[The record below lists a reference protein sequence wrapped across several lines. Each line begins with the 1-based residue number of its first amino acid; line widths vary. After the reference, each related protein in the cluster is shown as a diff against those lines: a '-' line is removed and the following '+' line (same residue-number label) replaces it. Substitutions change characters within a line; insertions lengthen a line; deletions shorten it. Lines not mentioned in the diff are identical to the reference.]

1 MAAAMSTQERQLC
14 QFLKSL
20 NTDHGNRYNDN
31 VAKQLLG
38 SLFWCMAS
46 GKEEYMN
53 LFFPTGGPLRGGTL
67 KLREAQGAVNGAEYT
82 EAARGHACGH
92 IFRPG
97 EATYSCKTC
106 GTDDT
111 CCLCSRCFESTDHR
125 GHMVRISVSPG
136 NSGCCDCG
144 DPEAWKTPMFCT
156 IHSDFPE
163 GHTHGDGSGNG
174 ASSSKGKDKAPAG
187 TPPELEASVRMTIGR
202 ALDFMCDV
210 ISCSPEQLRQ
220 TKTLESIKQDER
232 MSRLSSTYGDGD
244 ASDGVPADEFAVLL
258 WNDEKHTVTD
268 VMHQVAR
275 ACETTLPNGLAR
287 AYETDE
293 IGRSLLMHSTSIDK
307 LLNAARILE
316 DIKVTVTI
324 RSSRDTFR
332 EQMCGTIIE
341 WLGDI
346 SGCSVGNDHDILRRV
361 VCEELLRPWKKGS
374 PATHAIVGA
383 NGIDD
388 EELITQ
394 DPTTNPVFAHEIGL
408 LRMRRAAQQAA
419 LRAENGDD
427 MDDIDDDDDNDMD
440 GFIDALDDEDDDEE
454 EEEDDDYDDGDLLPA
469 TLANPITRA
478 ALTPGLISMLTSEGD
493 DNDDMMMIDVQVTEA
508 PADAVGQGEGTQT
521 GEGEAA
527 SNEASEAQSAT
538 TSNEPTAT
546 TGHTDSEMVIEDQL
560 EEGEAAMSGTAPL
573 APPPP
578 PPPPVPPHASA
589 PTTSQSRTTSSR
601 SRRGSAP
608 LNAAD
613 TTSSASRSSAAATTG
628 SSRRNPRE
636 RDVTPSD
643 SDTAEP
649 LIAPTAYSK
658 SGLDIPKTPGLNLSD
673 RTEPPK
679 PGRYWLGVPPDYMEV
694 EGVPPAE
701 DLFQRVRLDWLIL
714 FDLRMW
720 KKVRNDLR
728 SLYISTVVTIPEFK
742 RVLGLRFAGLYTT
755 LAQLYL
761 IGDREPDHS
770 IINISL
776 QMLTTPSITTEIVER
791 GNFLTSLMA
800 ILYTF
805 LTTRQVGHPWD
816 VSSSAVLAFDSGSV
830 TNRRMYHFFV
840 DLKYLF
846 SSPHVQKCLRTEDR
860 YMMQFLDL
868 VKLHQGICPNTRAI
882 GEHVEYETGTWIS
895 ASLIT
900 REINRLCRQFSD
912 AYRNLQGADLSH
924 LARAI
929 RYTAKTVI
937 LNSIGSERQRFSQAE
952 VREEVQ
958 FRVLSDFE
966 FDSPAAFYDVVRF
979 VVEEQPISFH
989 HALHYTLS
997 WLIECGKSQSL
1008 DNLRHYLGFSTQ
1020 ELKSQPRSMGRKV
1033 MPRRLNLTPEDY
1045 LMAAFDYPLR
1055 VCAWLAQMKAG
1066 MWVRN
1071 GISLRHQAGTYR
1083 GVSQRDVAHH
1093 RDIFLLQTALV
1104 VCNPSRVLVS
1114 IIDRFGMERWVKGI
1128 FEQKAEAQDD
1138 SQHLDVVEDM
1148 IHLLI
1153 VLVSDRTSLVDAE
1166 DDAATQLMA
1175 LRRDIIHVLCFKPLS
1190 YTDICNKLPDRFQEQ
1205 ENFQEVLEEM
1215 ATFKSP
1221 DGNTDVG
1228 TFELDPQ
1235 YIEEVDPYSAHYNKN
1250 QREESET
1257 AYRKWMAKKTGQPA
1271 ESIVYE
1277 PKLQA
1282 ITTGAFVGLSEFTS
1296 TGVFAQLIYYS
1307 LLYPLVAQK
1316 LTPTVP
1322 FTRIETFLQVV
1333 LHLVLIAIAEDKTYG
1348 AGAEGLQ
1355 GGGDDSATS
1364 FIHYALNQQARSN
1377 FMPESPEAKTI
1388 VSLLDMMSTKDEFK
1402 ACHPKIALILKRMRQ
1417 KRPTDFESAYARLG
1431 VSVDRISTASPA
1443 YNSSNAN
1450 EERER
1455 KKRAAMD
1462 RQARVMAQF
1471 QEQQKSFLAN
1481 QGDIDWG
1488 IDDDEDEDMEAS
1500 GTGAGAGY
1508 EEEKKLWKYPSGT
1521 CILCQED
1528 TDDRRLHGTFAFFT
1542 ESLILRQT
1550 DLQDPDFVREA
1561 ASTPKNLDRSA
1572 ESIRPFGVA
1581 HENRQKVVKIGTDGE
1596 PFESERQVIG
1606 KGFPSKNCQPGVL
1619 SVGCGHIMHHHCFEA
1634 YFEATLRRHNQQIA
1648 RHHPE
1653 DTEKLEFVC
1662 PLCKALG
1669 NAFLPIVWKG
1679 KEESYP
1685 GALAPTTAFS
1695 SFLDEQMAGEAYYVL
1710 SAPRPPD
1717 EVQAMQRLYIGS
1729 SMLTSVSD
1737 KASQLVYEAWERLPQ
1752 SPHYLQGPTSA
1763 GPAGALGAAGW
1774 PPIPAAMAG
1783 AAAAAAAA
1791 AGVGGGG
1798 AAGGAAGGG
1807 GGAGVAGAGPG
1818 TVSGSGAF
1826 ASGSGSGARVQP
1838 ELANVVR
1845 DLVSAYR
1852 RLKRTLR
1859 TNDLPMLQMMDNG
1872 RGRNELYGSDT
1883 LAQAVGYSISAVEIQ
1898 QRGTDAEY
1906 GMTLLSKIPEQSLTH
1921 LRILCE
1927 TVTSYIAIGAQRHGG
1942 DNRVDREFRRDAER
1956 QHCQLFVTMYFGQET
1971 EATARPT
1978 EQYGP
1983 LLGLDPFIFLCES
1996 VFGMVPALKMEVA
2009 HVLQLCYLAELVKV
2023 VYHMGRNIPVS
2034 AWINELMN
2042 RQSGGDPALE
2052 NFALFCLSIAHM
2064 DLGARTNRRQSVV
2077 IDASLLATDALGANR
2092 GFDQEGV
2099 NTLEG
2104 YYNFVKK
2111 YALVFLRKSVVLMY
2125 AHAGVDFNSHVS
2137 PAPELSELERLSEVL
2152 KLPSFD
2158 EMCSS
2163 LVNDQSSSFS
2173 SSSSSASWPASTP
2186 QLVNGWVHH
2195 YYTHTWGK
2203 HKAAGTKGLP
2213 SNAGD
2218 AATEDDASSTISGEL
2233 AMSNASGAASNSGA
2247 SNKATVGS
2255 TSSSS
2260 STTQSKD
2267 QPPSQPS
2274 SALLSHPGIYELV
2287 GLPQNFEQLLDECTR
2302 ARCPTTGKDVSDP
2315 MICLLCGEVFCG
2327 QAICCLKEERIGRTH
2342 ARRRIGGAQQHM
2354 RRCQRNMGLFLNI
2367 RKCCIYYLHRMS
2379 GSYGYAPYIDKYGE
2393 VDLGFRHGRPL
2404 QLNQRRY
2411 DAMLRAVWLS
2421 HGVPSFISRKLEMD
2435 INNGGWETI

>member
-1 MAAAMSTQERQLC
+1 MAAPTTTQEQQLC
-14 QFLKSL
+14 QFLKNLASE
-20 NTDHGNRYNDN
+20 NNNRYTEQ
-31 VAKQLLG
+31 VANNLLG
-38 SLFWCMAS
+38 SLFWCMAN
-46 GKEEYMN
+46 GNPQFMD
-53 LFFPTGGPLRGGTL
+53 LFFPTTGGPLRGGTL
-67 KLREAQGAVNGAEYT
+67 KLSEAQGAVNGAEYT

-92 IFRPG
+92 IFRAG

-111 CCLCSRCFESTDHR
+111 CCLCSKCFESTDHR

-156 IHSDFPE
+156 IHSSWSDAHAPP
-163 GHTHGDGSGNG
+163 
-174 ASSSKGKDKAPAG
+174 SSNKGKGVAVSK
-187 TPPELEASVRMTIGR
+187 TPPELEASIRMTIGR
-202 ALDFMCDV
+202 TLDFMCDV

-220 TKTLESIKQDER
+220 TKTLESIRQDER
-232 MSRLSSTYGDGD
+232 MSRLSPTYGGLDPNLVSEDDDCD
-244 ASDGVPADEFAVLL
+244 AKPSEEFAVLL
-258 WNDEKHTVTD
+258 WNDEKHTVND
-268 VMHQVAR
+268 VIHQVAR
-275 ACETTLPNGLAR
+275 ACETSLKRGR
-287 AYETDE
+287 DCAYETDE
-293 IGRSLLMHSTSIDK
+293 IGRSLLMHSTSIES
-307 LLNAARILE
+307 LLKTARILE

-346 SGCSVGNDHDILRRV
+346 SGCSVGEDHSILRRV
-361 VCEELLRPWKKGS
+361 VCEELLRPWRKGS
-374 PATHAIVGA
+374 PATHAIVGQ

-388 EELITQ
+388 EALIAQ
-394 DPTTNPVFAHEIGL
+394 ESPVHAHEIDL
-408 LRMRRAAQQAA
+408 MRVRQAAQRAAELAA
-419 LRAENGDD
+419 ADGDGDGMDDEGDD
-427 MDDIDDDDDNDMD
+427 D
-440 GFIDALDDEDDDEE
+440 LDEADEDDDEIRAGYLE
-454 EEEDDDYDDGDLLPA
+454 ELELDEDDVADLLAEAEEVDDDDPA
-469 TLANPITRA
+469 AMQQRA
-478 ALTPGLISMLTSEGD
+478 ALGAALINLLGARV
-493 DNDDMMMIDVQVTEA
+493 DNDDDMVMVDVPAGGEEEGAAGPAGDNNANAGNGANNGNTVGREDDGNPMVLEYQNEDGETAMTGYTVSVPTA
-508 PADAVGQGEGTQT
+508 PAAPAAAAAAV
-521 GEGEAA
+521 
-527 SNEASEAQSAT
+527 
-538 TSNEPTAT
+538 
-546 TGHTDSEMVIEDQL
+546 
-560 EEGEAAMSGTAPL
+560 
-573 APPPP
+573 PPPP
-578 PPPPVPPHASA
+578 PPPPVPPH
-589 PTTSQSRTTSSR
+589 TSRTSTTR
-601 SRRGSAP
+601 SPRGSSSQNSVSTARP
-608 LNAAD
+608 
-613 TTSSASRSSAAATTG
+613 TSTARALAS
-628 SSRRNPRE
+628 SSRRHRE

-649 LIAPTAYSK
+649 LIAPTTFAK
-658 SGLDIPKTPGLNLSD
+658 TGLDIPKTPGNNQQD
-673 RTEPPK
+673 DQAEPPN
-679 PGRYWLGVPPDYMEV
+679 PGRYWLGVPPAYMEV
-694 EGVPPAE
+694 ENVPPAE

-816 VSSSAVLAFDSGSV
+816 VSSSAILAFDSGSV

-846 SSPHVQKCLRTEDR
+846 SSPHVQECLRTEDR

-868 VKLHQGICPNTRAI
+868 VKLHQGICPNIRAI
-882 GEHVEYETGTWIS
+882 GEHVEYEAGTWIS

-912 AYRNLQGADLSH
+912 AFRNLGEQDVDH

-929 RYTAKTVI
+929 RFAAKSVI
-937 LNSIGSERQRFSQAE
+937 LNSIGAERLRFNQAE
-952 VREEVQ
+952 IRDEVQ
-958 FRVLSDFE
+958 FRTLSDFE
-966 FDSPAAFYDVVRF
+966 FDNPAVFYDVVRF

-997 WLIECGKSQSL
+997 WLIECGKSLPL
-1008 DNLRHYLGFSTQ
+1008 DHLRRFLSFTPQ
-1020 ELKSQPRSMGRKV
+1020 ELKAQPKSMGRKAL
-1033 MPRRLNLTPEDY
+1033 PRHPTLGPEDY

-1083 GVSQRDVAHH
+1083 GVSQRDVAHQ

-1104 VCNPSRVLVS
+1104 VCDPSRVLVS

-1138 SQHLDVVEDM
+1138 SQHLDVIEDM
-1148 IHLLI
+1148 VHLLI
-1153 VLVSDRTSLVDAE
+1153 VLVSDRTALVDAA
-1166 DDAATQLMA
+1166 DDNATQLLA
-1175 LRRDIIHVLCFKPLS
+1175 LRRDIVHVLCFKPLS

-1205 ENFQEVLEEM
+1205 ENFQAVLEDM
-1215 ATFKSP
+1215 ATYKAP
-1221 DGNTDVG
+1221 DGNMDVG
-1228 TFELDPQ
+1228 TFELAPR

-1277 PKLQA
+1277 PRLQP
-1282 ITTGAFVGLSEFTS
+1282 ITSGAFVGLSAFTG

-1333 LHLVLIAIAEDKTYG
+1333 LHLVLIAIAEDKTVGEG
-1348 AGAEGLQ
+1348 ADGFA
-1355 GGGDDSATS
+1355 GDNNESS
-1364 FIHYALNQQARSN
+1364 FIRYALNQQARSN

-1402 ACHPKIALILKRMRQ
+1402 ACHAKIALILKRMRQ
-1417 KRPTDFESAYARLG
+1417 KRPADFAHAYARLG
-1431 VSVDRISTASPA
+1431 VSIDRISTASPA
-1443 YNSSNAN
+1443 YNSINAN

-1488 IDDDEDEDMEAS
+1488 IVDDDEDDENEAMD
-1500 GTGAGAGY
+1500 AGPAP
-1508 EEEKKLWKYPSGT
+1508 EEQKKLWKYPSGT
-1521 CILCQED
+1521 CILCQEN

-1542 ESLILRQT
+1542 ESHILRQT

-1581 HENRQKVVKIGTDGE
+1581 HENRQKVVKISTSGE

-1606 KGFPSKNCQPGVL
+1606 KGFPSSNCQPGML
-1619 SVGCGHIMHHHCFEA
+1619 SIGCGHIMHHHCFEA
-1634 YFEATLRRHNQQIA
+1634 YFEATLRRHQQQIA

-1653 DTEKLEFVC
+1653 DTDRLEFVC

-1685 GALAPTTAFS
+1685 GKLVPTNSFA
-1695 SFLDEQMAGEAYYVL
+1695 SFLSEQMGDQTAGLPFYAIG
-1710 SAPRPPD
+1710 AARPLD
-1717 EVQAMQRLYIGS
+1717 DVQIAQRMYIES
-1729 SMLTSVSD
+1729 SMLGTVYD
-1737 KASQLVYEAWERLPQ
+1737 KASQLLYEAWERLPQ
-1752 SPHYLQGPTSA
+1752 SPHSLPSSAAASGP
-1763 GPAGALGAAGW
+1763 LGAAGGW

-1783 AAAAAAAA
+1783 AAAAALAAA
-1791 AGVGGGG
+1791 TGN
-1798 AAGGAAGGG
+1798 AGGG
-1807 GGAGVAGAGPG
+1807 GGAGPASAGAGG
-1818 TVSGSGAF
+1818 VSSSGV
-1826 ASGSGSGARVQP
+1826 RVQTDIV
-1838 ELANVVR
+1838 NVVR

-1859 TNDLPMLQMMDNG
+1859 TNDLPMLPMPVEP
-1872 RGRNELYGSDT
+1872 RGSRSNELYASDT

-1906 GMTLLSKIPEQSLTH
+1906 GMTLLSKIPEQQLTH

-1927 TVTSYIAIGAQRHGG
+1927 TVTSYIAIGAQRRGG
-1942 DNRVDREFRRDAER
+1942 DNRIEREYRRDAER
-1956 QHCQLFVTMYFGQET
+1956 QHCQLFVTQYFGQET
-1971 EATARPT
+1971 ETTSRPT
-1978 EQYGP
+1978 EHYPP

-1996 VFGMVPALKMEVA
+1996 VFGVVA
-2009 HVLQLCYLAELVKV
+2009 ARKLELIHVLRLCYMAELVKV
-2023 VYHMGRNIPVS
+2023 VYHMSRNIPVS
-2034 AWINELMN
+2034 AWLQELMTYL
-2042 RQSGGDPALE
+2042 SADDAGSKDPALT
-2052 NFALFCLSIAHM
+2052 NFAKFWYSIAQM
-2064 DLGARTNRRQSVV
+2064 DLAARSNSAGGRPSGV
-2077 IDASLLATDALGANR
+2077 IDASLLSADSLGENR
-2092 GFDQEGV
+2092 GFDQEGL
-2099 NTLEG
+2099 NSLEG

-2137 PAPELSELERLSEVL
+2137 PAPELGELERLSEVL
-2152 KLPSFD
+2152 RLPSFD
-2158 EMCSS
+2158 DMCAS
-2163 LVNDQSSSFS
+2163 LTDS
-2173 SSSSSASWPASTP
+2173 PEASTAGVGSMR
-2186 QLVNGWVHH
+2186 QILNGWVHH
-2195 YYTHTWGK
+2195 YYRHTSGA
-2203 HKAAGTKGLP
+2203 KASTSTTAD
-2213 SNAGD
+2213 NAGS
-2218 AATEDDASSTISGEL
+2218 AA
-2233 AMSNASGAASNSGA
+2233 
-2247 SNKATVGS
+2247 
-2255 TSSSS
+2255 SSSS
-2260 STTQSKD
+2260 KAVVT
-2267 QPPSQPS
+2267 QPPS
-2274 SALLSHPGIYELV
+2274 ARLSHPGIFELV
-2287 GLPQNFEQLLDECTR
+2287 GLPQHFEHLLDECTR

-2315 MICLLCGEVFCG
+2315 MICLLCGAVFCG
-2327 QAICCLKEERIGRTH
+2327 QAICCLKDEQVGSSSSTRK
-2342 ARRRIGGAQQHM
+2342 IGGAQQHM
-2354 RRCQRNMGLFLNI
+2354 RRCQKNTGLFLNI
-2367 RKCCIYYLHRMS
+2367 RKCCIFYLHRLS

-2404 QLNQRRY
+2404 ELNQRRY
-2411 DAMLRAVWLS
+2411 DAMLRTVWLS